1 MAEIIRN
8 QSIFCDVV
16 CAFKLEEPKIDEAT
30 NLVEAERIFVVPVTI
45 SEGQFTEET
54 IPFHLGLCT
63 KGECDCPAGQCNYPR
78 KRRINGKDIIYCK
91 PVGTHAFMTDVLTAR
106 AREIVSRHPF
116 PREPRPDETTLI
128 IVGHGTNQNANSRKA
143 VEAQVNLIRAR
154 GEYANVQPAFM
165 EETPLIAD
173 CYGATQAKYIVVVPF
188 FIADGLHT
196 VEDIP
201 VLLGEPESRV
211 RELLKVDQP
220 TWRNPTERKGKLVWY
235 TKATGNDLHLPE
247 VILERVREAAQQ
259 LSALR
264 KAC

>member
-1 MAEIIRN
+1 
-8 QSIFCDVV
+8 
-16 CAFKLEEPKIDEAT
+16 
-30 NLVEAERIFVVPVTI
+30 
-45 SEGQFTEET
+45 
-54 IPFHLGLCT
+54 
-63 KGECDCPAGQCNYPR
+63 
-78 KRRINGKDIIYCK
+78 
-91 PVGTHAFMTDVLTAR
+91 MTDVLTAR
-106 AREIVSRHPF
+106 ARETVSRHPF

-128 IVGHGTNQNANSRKA
+128 IVGHGTKQNANSRKA

-173 CYGATQAKYIVVVPF
+173 CYGATQAKHIVVVPF

-211 RELLKVDQP
+211 RELLKADQP

-235 TKATGNDLHLPE
+235 TKAIGNDLHLPE
-247 VILERVREAAQQ
+247 VILECVREAAQ
-259 LSALR
+259 
-264 KAC
+264 